1 MEERA
6 GGVSSGCDME
16 GTNMQP
22 KREREL
28 DESGK
33 GLGME
38 VLNGDGGAPGG
49 RGGEDEETGAETAS
63 SMGTR
68 GRRKQSRQGKWGGE
82 RLPARFNRF
91 IGRSG
96 IWKWHV
102 MVRRMKRAPK
112 L

>member
-1 MEERA
+1 MGERPV
-6 GGVSSGCDME
+6 GVASEGDME
-16 GTNMQP
+16 GTGMKP
-22 KREREL
+22 DREREL
-28 DESGK
+28 DASGK
-33 GLGME
+33 AFGME
-38 VLNGDGGAPGG
+38 VLNGDFGAAAG
-49 RGGEDEETGAETAS
+49 RGGEDEEAEAEAAS
-63 SMGTR
+63 LGTR